1 MTYVRISCIKL
12 AEGAKRQP
20 SADLI
25 VYYSAHTP
33 YGLQSVIVREFVC
46 LAVQP
51 DIKIGNLGLRPLYRC

>member
-51 DIKIGNLGLRPLYRC
+51 DIKIG